1 MVEYG
6 GVEHTLHSRTSENNI
21 FARRLPHQASKQ
33 TGQLARLRLS
43 TCRYSGLQAAAH
55 RIAQKVR
62 TCAINLPDSPL
73 GRYRRHCLAPRP
85 EMPLDEIHLR
95 Q

>member
-6 GVEHTLHSRTSENNI
+6 GVEQTLHICTSENNI

-33 TGQLARLRLS
+33 TGQLGAAEAFSLS
-43 TCRYSGLQAAAH
+43 LFGVQATAH
-55 RIAQKVR
+55 RVAQKVR
-62 TCAINLPDSPL
+62 KCAINLPDSPL